1 MNKSNSFLAWR
12 QLADEFGAKKPM
24 MEVGKAY
31 GLIGKGEGTWG
42 LVAGSCVAFPGTL

>member
-24 MEVGKAY
+24 MEIGKAY

-42 LVAGSCVAFPGTL
+42 LVAGPCVAFPGTL